1 MWIRSTLALFLLVLP
16 CSAYSADSPRDTLAA
31 LNALRLD
38 SQAVYTISAKN
49 RIELHQPDAV
59 ISFSDGKLVF
69 FQPFEGQITGFV
81 FSGIGHVLAV
91 PRDQAEKQQIAR
103 FLGAPILD
111 QQFLSGY
118 FRFTDET
125 AQDLLGQLQRE
136 ALTPSPDNAFVAMWR
151 PQLER
156 LNATHS
162 LRILFEKYH
171 SSPRHFFHAGMD
183 GTVTGPFDILID
195 HMRTENFFMG
205 QSRAAD
211 NIAYYDVWAS
221 YPLPGYT
228 PPSAHFHALQ
238 YRIDTTIHPDNSLD
252 AQASI
257 DFRALA
263 SPEQILFIYLA
274 RDLKV
279 DSVSLGGGS
288 SLQFFQNEGLTE
300 HQLRTRGDDIL
311 CIFLPQV
318 PASGQSFTLNIRYRG
333 NVISNAGNGVLFINA
348 RESWYPHF
356 GDTSEFAPYDL
367 TFRWPRHLSLVATGE
382 KSNESED
389 GDFRVAH
396 WKMSQPV
403 PEAGFNL
410 GEYASSSLSS
420 ENRYVDVYA
429 NRQLEQALLNRLAA
443 QRPELDSNLHVYSV
457 DPALMTSPNAMAV
470 PTPSPADALKE
481 LAREVDSS
489 IRFYELYSGP
499 FPFPRLSVSQI
510 PGTFGQGWPGLLY
523 LSTYS
528 FLPQQA
534 QERAGLNSAG
544 QQHFTDIVPF
554 HEVAHQWWGNVV
566 GWSGY
571 RNQWID
577 EAIASYLSL
586 LFADSQKNS
595 DHALHAWLD
604 RYRKRLITKST
615 GDDIEPVDVGPLIM
629 GSRLSSSKSPDGY
642 DVVVYSKGAWVIH
655 MLHEMLR
662 QPNTPSPDARFT
674 ALLHTLDTKYAQSS
688 LSTDQLQ
695 HEVEAV
701 MTSRM
706 DLEGGHSMEWFFD
719 QYVRGT
725 GIPHYKVEFTSRH
738 TEKGV
743 QVRGTLHQSGV
754 PHSFIAPVPLY
765 ANLGPGHTVLLGTVI
780 TDGDE
785 THFSFNSQAAPHKIL
800 VDPHMTLLC
809 ISE

>member
-1 MWIRSTLALFLLVLP
+1 MWIRSTIVLIFVLLP
-16 CSAYSADSPRDTLAA
+16 ISAHSSDSPRDTLAA

-38 SQAVYTISAKN
+38 NQAVYTIAAKN
-49 RIELHQPDAV
+49 RIEVHQPDAV
-59 ISFSDGKLVF
+59 ISFSDGKFAF
-69 FQPFEGQITGFV
+69 FEPFDHQITGFV
-81 FSGIGHVLAV
+81 FSGIGHVLVV
-91 PRDQAEKQQIAR
+91 PRDQVEKQQIAR
-103 FLGAPILD
+103 FLGTPILD
-111 QQFLSGY
+111 QQFFSGY
-118 FRFTDET
+118 FRFTDDT

-136 ALTPSPDNAFVAMWR
+136 SLTPTPDNAFIAMWH

-162 LRILFEKYH
+162 LRILFEKYL

-183 GTVTGPFDILID
+183 GAVTGPFDILLD
-195 HMRTENFFMG
+195 QMRSENFFLG
-205 QSRAAD
+205 QSRVAD
-211 NIAYYDVWAS
+211 NVTYYDVWSS
-221 YPLPGYT
+221 YALPGTT
-228 PPSAHFHALQ
+228 PSPAHFHAAQ
-238 YRIDTTIHPDNSLD
+238 YRIDTTIHPDYSLD
-252 AQASI
+252 ARASI

-263 SPEQILFIYLA
+263 APEQILFIYLA
-274 RDLKV
+274 RELKV
-279 DSVSLGGGS
+279 DSVSLDGGPN
-288 SLQFFQNEGLTE
+288 LQFFQNEGLTE

-318 PASGQSFTLNIRYRG
+318 PLSNQSFTLNIRYRG
-333 NVISNAGNGVLFINA
+333 NVISNAGNGVLFIGA

-367 TFRWPRHLSLVATGE
+367 TFHWPKHLALVATGE
-382 KSNESED
+382 KSGESED
-389 GDFRVAH
+389 GDLRIAH
-396 WKMSQPV
+396 WKMRQPV

-420 ENRYVDVYA
+420 ENRFIDVYA

-443 QRPELDSNLHVYSV
+443 NRPELDSGLHVYAV
-457 DPALMTSPNAMAV
+457 DPALMSPNAMGV

-481 LAREVDSS
+481 LAKEVDSS

-499 FPFPRLSVSQI
+499 FPFHRLSVSQI

-528 FLPQQA
+528 FLPSQA
-534 QERAGLNSAG
+534 QERAGLNSMG

-566 GWSGY
+566 GWSSY

-595 DHALHAWLD
+595 DHALRAWLD
-604 RYRKRLITKST
+604 RYRKRLITKS
-615 GDDIEPVDVGPLIM
+615 GGEDIEPADIGPLIM
-629 GSRLSSSKSPDGY
+629 GARLSSSKSPDGY
-642 DVVVYSKGAWVIH
+642 DVIVYSKGAWVIH

-662 QPNTPSPDARFT
+662 QPNTPNPDSRFT
-674 ALLHTLDTKYAQSS
+674 ALLHTLNTKYAQSS

-695 HEVEAV
+695 REVEAV
-701 MTSRM
+701 MTPRM
-706 DLEGGHSMEWFFD
+706 DLEGGHSIEWFFD

-725 GIPHYKVEFTSRH
+725 GIPHYKVDFTTRH
-738 TEKGV
+738 IEKGF

-765 ANLGPGHTVLLGTVI
+765 ASLGPGRLVLLGTVI
-780 TDGDE
+780 SNGDE
-785 THFSFNSQAAPHKIL
+785 THFSFNTQAALHKI
-800 VDPHMTLLC
+800 VIDPHMTILC
-809 ISE
+809 VPE